1 MPVGAVV
8 GAVGAAA
15 VGANAQA
22 KAAKKS
28 AQAISDAADQS
39 TAVQR
44 EIYYDQRNLLT
55 PSMKSGAIANA
66 RRMLMQ
72 GYSRDEVKSYL
83 RSVDQAISSGTVGDA
98 TGGTTTQGRTAL
110 TGPLGI
116 EFSFGDEVPTT
127 TGDLTPTPSG
137 DSYDWVDNWNWQSSS
152 PSYQF
157 RMDEGQKALERSK
170 AASGDYFSG
179 DTAKALTKFGQDFAS
194 QEFEAD
200 WRRLGELAGEGADAT
215 GTTVNVAGNYG
226 QQAGNNIMTAGNARA
241 SGYQQAGNA
250 WGNFWQGAAG
260 VPMYAAGQGWWG
272 K

>member
-15 VGANAQA
+15 IGANAQA

-72 GYSRDEVKSYL
+72 GYSRDEVKAYL
-83 RSVDQAISSGTVGDA
+83 KSVDSAIGSGTVGDG
-98 TGGTTTQGRTAL
+98 TGASGGAYFDGFGGNASTLTNQG
-110 TGPLGI
+110 
-116 EFSFGDEVPTT
+116 
-127 TGDLTPTPSG
+127 GDLTPTPSG

-200 WRRLGELAGEGADAT
+200 WRRLGELAGEGSDAT

-241 SGYQQAGNA
+241 SGYRQAGNA
-250 WGNFWQGAAG
+250 LGNFWQGAAG
-260 VPMYAAGQGWWG
+260 IPMYAAGQGWWG

>member
-1 MPVGAVV
+1 MPIGGAIA
-8 GAVGAAA
+8 AVGSVAAGA
-15 VGANAQA
+15 IGANAQA

-55 PSMKSGAIANA
+55 PSIRAGATANA

-72 GYSRDEVKSYL
+72 GYSPEEVKAYL
-83 RSVDQAISSGTVGDA
+83 RSTESAITSGNTVTGDNSGTGF
-98 TGGTTTQGRTAL
+98 TGFGETQSGTG
-110 TGPLGI
+110 
-116 EFSFGDEVPTT
+116 
-127 TGDLTPTPSG
+127 TGDLTPTPTG
-137 DSYDWVDNWNWQSSS
+137 DGADPYAWVDSWNYESSS

-157 RMDEGQKALERSK
+157 RRAEGQKALERSK

-179 DTAKALTKFGQDFAS
+179 DTAKALTKYGQEFAS
-194 QEFEAD
+194 NEWEAD
-200 WRRLGELAGEGADAT
+200 WRRLGDLAGDGETAT

-226 QQAGNNIMTAGNARA
+226 QQAGNNIMAAGNARA

-260 VPMYAAGQGWWG
+260 IPMYAYGQGWLGGG